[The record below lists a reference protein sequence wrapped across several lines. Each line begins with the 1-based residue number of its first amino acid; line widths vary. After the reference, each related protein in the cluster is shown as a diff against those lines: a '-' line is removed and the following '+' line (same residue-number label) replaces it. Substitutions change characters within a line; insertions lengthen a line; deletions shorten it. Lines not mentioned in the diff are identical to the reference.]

1 MSRSSGKGTW
11 KKGGPEGRCG
21 VGGKPVTHGQLQMV
35 KGGLVEWIE
44 QGHAWDGQRGERGT
58 TWLREGSHDPVQ
70 TESTAKVQGTV
81 KALDNIE
88 NKALPG
94 ESKLSRCAHSCTLD
108 LSPHTGRQTL

>member
-1 MSRSSGKGTW
+1 MERGCLGPQERGLGRKEAR
-11 KKGGPEGRCG
+11 KGGAGREESQSH
-21 VGGKPVTHGQLQMV
+21 TGQLQTV

-44 QGHAWDGQRGERGT
+44 QGHAWDGQRGERGM

-88 NKALPG
+88 KQGTPW
-94 ESKLSRCAHSCTLD
+94 RI
-108 LSPHTGRQTL
+108 